1 MSSNNV
7 STNEEGKLNQ
17 IESNYKPLNLK
28 SDYILKK
35 IFDNIQKNKAL
46 EIIKY
51 NKYIQK
57 RLNININ
64 DYKEYLDIYSP
75 IEIEI
80 IPAKNKYGQFI
91 NILKGQQIY
100 FHIYFNDNKK
110 EIFTNILRKE
120 FNVKKIKIVI
130 DYQIKSFKDLFFQC
144 ECIESI
150 YFKKFYRNNIDNMR
164 AMFGEC
170 LSLKELNLSNFNTN
184 NVKNM
189 NNMFSDC
196 SLLKELNLSKFNT
209 KNVTDMSF
217 MFSWCSSLEVLNLK
231 NFNTENVT
239 NMEFM
244 FTECLSLKE
253 LELSNFNTEN
263 VINMSN
269 MFYKCLS
276 LKELDI
282 SNFNIN
288 KVKDM
293 TLIFQGCTDDLKN
306 KIRAQRNDI
315 SEDVFEPSLFELFNH
330 IVENLSL

>member
-7 STNEEGKLNQ
+7 PNNEEGKLNQ
-17 IESNYKPLNLK
+17 IESNYKPLNLINNN
-28 SDYILKK
+28 ILKK
-35 IFDNIQKNKAL
+35 IFDNIQKNKVL

-51 NKYIQK
+51 NKDIQK
-57 RLNININ
+57 RINININ

-80 IPAKNKYGQFI
+80 IPAKNKYGEFI
-91 NILKGQQIY
+91 SISEGEEIY

-110 EIFTNILRKE
+110 QVFTNILRKE
-120 FNVKKIKIVI
+120 FNVKKIKIII
-130 DYQIKSFKDLFFQC
+130 DYQIKSFKDLFFKC

-150 YFKKFYRNNIDNMR
+150 YFKKFYRNNINNMR
-164 AMFGEC
+164 GMFIEC
-170 LSLKELNLSNFNTN
+170 SSLKELNLSNFNTN

-189 NNMFSDC
+189 NSMFCDC

-209 KNVTDMSF
+209 KNVTDMGF
-217 MFSWCSSLEVLNLK
+217 MFHGCSSLKKLNLM
-231 NFNTENVT
+231 NFNTENIT

-244 FTECLSLKE
+244 FSECLSLKE
-253 LELSNFNTEN
+253 LDLSNFNTEN
-263 VINMSN
+263 VTTMSN

-282 SNFNIN
+282 SNFNTD

-293 TLIFQGCTDDLKN
+293 NLMFQGCTDDLKK
-306 KIRAQRNDI
+306 KIRAQHNNI
-315 SEDVFEPSLFELFNH
+315 GEDVLEPSLFELLNQFVDHLN
-330 IVENLSL
+330 I